1 MRTDNIRTRTE
12 ESGVSLVEL
21 LVAIT
26 ITGIVAVGMVTGLTT
41 LSVSSDRARKGA
53 DASSVLYTAADVVQK
68 LPFSTTCP
76 ATYALGTPAGI
87 PAAGATMRVNLTD
100 VNIAKVEYWDQ
111 ANSKFE
117 PDPVLYC
124 VPALALGDTR
134 RLQRITL
141 HVQLAD
147 GRVNRDLQVVKR
159 G

>member
-1 MRTDNIRTRTE
+1 MCTDNIRTRTE

-76 ATYALGTPAGI
+76 ATYSLGTPAGI
-87 PAAGATMRVNLTD
+87 PAAGATMRVTLAD
-100 VNIAKVEYWDQ
+100 VSVDPLLIEYWNP
-111 ANSKFE
+111 ATAKFE
-117 PDPVLYC
+117 PLSSC

-147 GRVNRDLQVVKR
+147 RRVNRDLQVVKR